1 MNFLEITSA
10 VFSNVSL
17 RGAVFST
24 VMIIMLGYY
33 VRKKNLVPENGAKVL
48 SSVLLSV
55 ALPAL
60 AFKAFLSDIN
70 AKTFTSG
77 RNIFIFGFIAYI
89 ILILLGKLIY
99 KGLPKE
105 KSDTMTV
112 LTAFGSTTFY
122 GIPIITAFF
131 MKENPEAVIYA
142 NLFNIAYRVFLY
154 SYALMTMSDQ
164 KFDPKH
170 LKTIFLN
177 PIVLATFVGMILW
190 FFQKSLPQTV
200 VANPLYTVGSDLPAK
215 LTVSIFRFDLTLPWF
230 VTALGFLA
238 SLSSPLAWLAIGMT
252 LASISMKEAIKDKF
266 VWVYTAI
273 KLILVPAIFLA
284 IMIAINSFFPLGY
297 YAIVGVMIMLATPP
311 ATVAVSY
318 AIRFEKEEVL
328 ASNASLVTSVLS
340 VIAIIFWVVVL
351 TALHTSGVIL

>member
-1 MNFLEITSA
+1 MNFLEITKA
-10 VFSNVSL
+10 VLMNMSL

-24 VMIIMLGYY
+24 VFIILLGYY
-33 VRKKNLVPENGAKVL
+33 IRKKDLVPANSAKVL

-89 ILILLGKLIY
+89 ILILIGRLLY
-99 KGLPKE
+99 KGLAKD
-105 KSDTMTV
+105 KRDTMTV

-131 MKENPEAVIYA
+131 LKDHPEAVIYA

-177 PIVLATFVGMILW
+177 PIVVATFVGMILW
-190 FFQKSLPQTV
+190 FFQKSMPQTT
-200 VANPLYTVGSDLPAK
+200 VANPLYVVGSDLPAK

-252 LASISMKEAIKDKF
+252 LSSISMKDAVKDKF
-266 VWVYTAI
+266 VWIYTVV
-273 KLILVPAIFLA
+273 KLFVVPAVFLA
-284 IMIAINSFFPLGY
+284 VMLAVNSFFPLGY

-318 AIRFEKEEVL
+318 AIKFEKEEVL

-340 VIAIIFWVVVL
+340 VLAIIFWVVVL
-351 TALHTSGVIL
+351 AALHTSGVIL